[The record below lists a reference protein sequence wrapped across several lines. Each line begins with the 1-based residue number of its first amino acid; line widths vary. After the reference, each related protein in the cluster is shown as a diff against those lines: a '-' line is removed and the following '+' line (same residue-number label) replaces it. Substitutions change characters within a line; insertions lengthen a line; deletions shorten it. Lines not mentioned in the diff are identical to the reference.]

1 MKKDSFHL
9 SDLYPSAGCS
19 ATVMVTRWLFYFWHC
34 IQPNVEIPLT
44 IGQEGLSSCVFI
56 FITQET
62 FPSIALPCFPSYLS
76 GLTFIMP
83 ITKPTTGKEDEM
95 IMTGHE
101 QKWAMWRKVGY
112 LKNEDSVH
120 KKEGQGL
127 PCGPVDKT
135 PGSRG
140 RGPRFDPWWPNA
152 A

>member
-1 MKKDSFHL
+1 MKKD
-9 SDLYPSAGCS
+9 
-19 ATVMVTRWLFYFWHC
+19 
-34 IQPNVEIPLT
+34 
-44 IGQEGLSSCVFI
+44 
-56 FITQET
+56 
-62 FPSIALPCFPSYLS
+62 FPSFWSVPFSRLFSNRHGHKVAVLFLALHPTKCGNTTDDRTGRALFLCVYFYYS
-76 GLTFIMP
+76 GNVSQYRPTMLPLISQWPFIMP

-95 IMTGHE
+95 TMTGQE

-152 A
+152 AK